1 MPTRLPAEFLPVI
14 PGFGVRAARGRTSR
28 TFAITEMIADLG
40 PFVVRRFV
48 DFARTKSMM
57 CRAFA

>member
-1 MPTRLPAEFLPVI
+1 MPTRLPAALRPDFGP
-14 PGFGVRAARGRTSR
+14 GVRAARGRTSR
-28 TFAITEMIADLG
+28 AFAITEMIADLG

-57 CRAFA
+57 CRASA